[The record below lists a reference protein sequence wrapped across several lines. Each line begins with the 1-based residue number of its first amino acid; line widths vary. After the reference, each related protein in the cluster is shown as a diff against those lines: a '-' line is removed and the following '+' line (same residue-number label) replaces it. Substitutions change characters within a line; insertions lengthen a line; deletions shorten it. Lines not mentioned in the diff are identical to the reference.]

1 MCVRYWQGI
10 HLDPSIYLMDD
21 DSKASAT
28 TTEKTNSESVPSDDN
43 PVTQVESNSASVCV
57 SDRENGNSSP
67 EQPSTGGKISSEQV
81 NKIADSLESIALA
94 GTSSENKG

>member
-1 MCVRYWQGI
+1 
-10 HLDPSIYLMDD
+10 MDD
-21 DSKASAT
+21 DSKAPAT
-28 TTEKTNSESVPSDDN
+28 TTEKTSSESVPSDDN

-57 SDRENGNSSP
+57 SDWENGNNSP
-67 EQPSTGGKISSEQV
+67 EQPGTGGKISSEQV